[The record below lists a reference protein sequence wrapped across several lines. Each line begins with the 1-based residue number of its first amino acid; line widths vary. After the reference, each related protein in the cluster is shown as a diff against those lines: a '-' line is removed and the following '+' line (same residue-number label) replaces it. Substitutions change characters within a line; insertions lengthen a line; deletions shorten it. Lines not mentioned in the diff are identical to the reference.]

1 MAEIHDQLAA
11 EGILKEGMCPMIKGR
26 RGVFGR
32 LYVTEKRIVF
42 LKSNQL
48 LMAFGAIGGILTGV
62 IKPTKLEVEIPREA
76 VTGVERGKYGM
87 NKNII
92 EISYRGADA
101 PARFTVKPYEE
112 WAAAVQPS
120 APAAAG

>member
-11 EGILKEGMCPMIKGR
+11 EGILKEGLCPMLKGR

-42 LKSNQL
+42 LKSNQF
-48 LMAFGAIGGILTGV
+48 LMAFGALGSILMGV
-62 IKPTKLEVEIPREA
+62 LKPSKLEVEIPREA
-76 VTGVERGKYGM
+76 VTGIERGKYGM

-92 EISYRGADA
+92 EISYRGAA
-101 PARFTVKPYEE
+101 EPARFTVKPYEE
-112 WAAAVQPS
+112 WAALIQPS
-120 APAAAG
+120 ASAAG